1 MKKSTFKSLF
11 LATISTIV
19 LASVVKAEERVV
31 AMVNGVPV
39 LESQVQANI
48 GKSGDRQVALDKII
62 DDIHGDSPIE
72 NRERL
77 LRFPPRSAVEKAK

>member
-11 LATISTIV
+11 LATISAIV

-31 AMVNGVPV
+31 AMVNGVPI

-48 GKSGDRQVALDKII
+48 GKVEIAK
-62 DDIHGDSPIE
+62 
-72 NRERL
+72 L
-77 LRFPPRSAVEKAK
+77 L